1 MQNVT
6 DIGNTKYY
14 IPPED
19 RIAVFDNDGTL
30 WLEKIIP
37 SQAFFILD
45 RLEELSKT
53 NPQIEDNP
61 QPMIIRSQ
69 TLVK

>member
-30 WLEKIIP
+30 WLEKIFLL
-37 SQAFFILD
+37 AFFILD